1 MARFDIFNAER
12 QKASAQTNGHSTT
25 VKPDSSASPATE
37 AATPLVATKH
47 KSEEGDE
54 DLSEVQD
61 SPAPKKKKRKVDYDS
76 DAAFAAKLQAQEN
89 GRIRSTRGGGPK
101 APAVKKKK
109 TPKKTSSKVKAEDD
123 SDLDGSDGAKEK
135 KVNRSGG
142 FHVCSSLNALTHVCP
157 TN

>member
-1 MARFDIFNAER
+1 M
-12 QKASAQTNGHSTT
+12 
-25 VKPDSSASPATE
+25 
-37 AATPLVATKH
+37 ATKH
-47 KSEEGDE
+47 KSEEDDE
-54 DLSEVQD
+54 DLSEVRD
-61 SPAPKKKKRKVDYDS
+61 SPASKKKKRKVEYDS

-109 TPKKTSSKVKAEDD
+109 SPKKKTSSKVKAEDD

-142 FHVCSSLNALTHVCP
+142 FHVYSSLYFLMHVYP
-157 TN
+157 AN

>member
-1 MARFDIFNAER
+1 MAA
-12 QKASAQTNGHSTT
+12 
-25 VKPDSSASPATE
+25 
-37 AATPLVATKH
+37 KH
-47 KSEEGDE
+47 KSEEDDE
-54 DLSEVQD
+54 DLLEVRD
-61 SPAPKKKKRKVDYDS
+61 SPAPKKKKRKVEYDS

-109 TPKKTSSKVKAEDD
+109 TPKKKTSSKVKAEDD

-142 FHVCSSLNALTHVCP
+142 FHVCSSLYVLMHLYLAN
-157 TN
+157 